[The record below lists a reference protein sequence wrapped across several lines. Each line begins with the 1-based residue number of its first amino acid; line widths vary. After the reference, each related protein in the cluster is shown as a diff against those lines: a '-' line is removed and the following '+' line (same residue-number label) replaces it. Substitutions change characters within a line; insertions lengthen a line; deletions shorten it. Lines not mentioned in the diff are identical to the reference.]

1 MSEGNAVQRTVQR
14 NWAGNLTFGAAQVHR
29 PETVEQVRDVVA
41 AGRRVRALGSGHSF
55 NDVADTPGDLIS
67 LERLNRIV
75 ALDPERRTVA
85 VEAGI
90 RHGALCVA
98 LHEAGFALHNTASL
112 PHISVAGACATATH
126 GSGDRN
132 GNLATAVAALELVT
146 ADGSALALSRER
158 DGERF
163 RGAVVGLGALGVV
176 TRLTLDVVPAF
187 QMWQSVYQDLP
198 VAQLEAHFDAITAS
212 GYSVS
217 LFTDW
222 SGPRINQVWVKQRTA
237 PGDGAEGAGS
247 GEASITGRQPPA
259 PDDYFGAR
267 RAAVKLHPIASLPAE
282 PCTEQL
288 DIPGPWHER
297 LPHFRMEFVPSS
309 GAELQSEYFVPRRHA
324 LAAFRALDGMRDQIV
339 PVLQMSEVRTI
350 AADDLWMSTCYGR
363 DSVAFHFTWL
373 LDWPAVA
380 ALLPRLEER
389 LAPFGA
395 RPHWGKLFTTSPA
408 RLRALYPR
416 FQDFRALVHE
426 LDPAGKFR
434 NGFLERTILAE

>member
-1 MSEGNAVQRTVQR
+1 MSVANGVQR
-14 NWAGNLTFGAAQVHR
+14 NWAGNHTFGAAQVHR
-29 PETVEQVRDVVA
+29 PETVAQVRELVA
-41 AGRRVRALGSGHSF
+41 AGRQVHALGSGHSF
-55 NDVADTPGDLIS
+55 NDIADTPGDLIS

-75 ALDPERRTVA
+75 ALDPERRTVT

-90 RHGALCVA
+90 RHGTLCVA
-98 LHEAGFALHNTASL
+98 LHEAGFAVHNTASL

-126 GSGDRN
+126 GSGDGN

-146 ADGSALALSRER
+146 ADGSVLTLSRER

-187 QMWQSVYQDLP
+187 QMWQSVYEDLP
-198 VAQLEAHFDAITAS
+198 AQQLEAHFDAITAS

-222 SGPRINQVWVKQRTA
+222 SGPRINQVWVKQRA
-237 PGDGAEGAGS
+237 AVGEGVEGAGS
-247 GEASITGRQPPA
+247 REASITGGMTAEAR
-259 PDDYFGAR
+259 DYFGAR
-267 RAAVKLHPIASLPAE
+267 RATVNLHPIASLPAE
-282 PCTEQL
+282 RCTEQM

-297 LPHFRMEFVPSS
+297 LPHFRMEFVPAS
-309 GAELQSEYFVPRRHA
+309 GAELQSEYFVPREHA
-324 LAAFRALDGMRDQIV
+324 LEAFRAIDGLRDQIV

-363 DSVAFHFTWL
+363 DSVAFHFSWV

-395 RPHWGKLFTTSPA
+395 RPHWGKLFTTPPA

-416 FQDFRALVHE
+416 FQDFTALAHE

-434 NGFLERTILAE
+434 NGFLERSLFGE